1 MSKDYRMDLPKQAAV
16 DPVGTILEITRL
28 FDDLNR
34 WWETNR
40 SPILKLAEWA
50 SVSLQRAQI
59 LEEAGWLPHYTTPD
73 FPSTMAP
80 EAACESLLRHY
91 CDNWPTVEAAFRERL
106 SNYVIDEEAKACFSE
121 ALKAHAQ
128 GLYRVAPR
136 LLFPEIERLV
146 RQDLIPAPDAG
157 LRGVRIASDQLG
169 LSNLHRSGF
178 LSLRLYDTFTRHMYA
193 RAKTEE
199 ERARILA
206 DPVPNRHASLHGI
219 VVYNSV
225 QSSINALIMA
235 EFVLLTVS
243 ALSNIHAN
251 ADAPLS
257 LAADEW
263 LREGPYALK
272 L

>member
-1 MSKDYRMDLPKQAAV
+1 M
-16 DPVGTILEITRL
+16 
-28 FDDLNR
+28 
-34 WWETNR
+34 
-40 SPILKLAEWA
+40 
-50 SVSLQRAQI
+50 
-59 LEEAGWLPHYTTPD
+59 
-73 FPSTMAP
+73 
-80 EAACESLLRHY
+80 
-91 CDNWPTVEAAFRERL
+91 
-106 SNYVIDEEAKACFSE
+106 
-121 ALKAHAQ
+121 
-128 GLYRVAPR
+128 
-136 LLFPEIERLV
+136 LFPEIERLV
-146 RQDLIPAPDAG
+146 RPDLIPAPDAG